1 MKYCCQD
8 CKCNPSFHKDG
19 MANTRRCPRYIL
31 SEGLN
36 VAPKQYTRTEQSS
49 ATALG
54 VVGAAED
61 PGGPRLVGGRLVALR
76 EDLAALAAPPAL
88 ELGDMDGLVELAGA
102 DVLAGSVLVLGELD
116 VAGRVALLRHCLPA
130 AATRRTLLRLA
141 AAGGG
146 CQI

>member
-8 CKCNPSFHKDG
+8 CKCNPSFHKDS
-19 MANTRRCPRYIL
+19 MANTRRCPRDIL

-36 VAPKQYTRTEQSS
+36 VAPKQHARTEQSS

-54 VVGAAED
+54 VVGAPED

-88 ELGDMDGLVELAGA
+88 ELGDVDGLVELAGA
-102 DVLAGSVLVLGELD
+102 DVLAGGVLVLGELD

-130 AATRRTLLRLA
+130 AAAARGTLLDSSKR
-141 AAGGG
+141 GG
-146 CQI
+146 QI